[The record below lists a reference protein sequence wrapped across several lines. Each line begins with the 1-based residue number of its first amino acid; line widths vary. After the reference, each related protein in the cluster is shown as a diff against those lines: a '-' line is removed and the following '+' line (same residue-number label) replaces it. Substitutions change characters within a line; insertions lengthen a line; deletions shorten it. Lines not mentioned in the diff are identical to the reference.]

1 MAMMSESG
9 TGFVRVNSAPT
20 LKPPASTVGVIG
32 WMRSNLFSSPAN
44 TVLTLIG
51 IYIVYLVVPPL
62 WSFFVTNAVTVGVD
76 RKDCLTETPGAC
88 YPYLLARM
96 QQFIYGFYPEAE
108 RWRVNLTALLC
119 AGSVVWLLI
128 PSTPRKGLVSL
139 FFFVVFPVLGVI
151 LLSGG
156 FGLTHVE
163 THLWGGMLVTFVIS
177 VVGIVFSLP
186 LGILLALGR
195 RSKLPLVKLVCVIFI
210 EFWRGVPLITV
221 LFMAKTMLPLF
232 VPQHLAPDQLLRA
245 LIGVAL
251 FAAAY
256 MAEVVRGGLQAI
268 PKGQYEGA
276 QALGLGYWQM
286 MFFIVLPQALQIV
299 IPGIVNTFIGL
310 FKDTSLVTIV
320 GIFDFLASIQSSLAD
335 PVWATPWTAFTAYG
349 FAAVFYFVFCFG
361 MSRYSKFME
370 ERLSRSHKR

>member
-1 MAMMSESG
+1 MANQDAA
-9 TGFVRVNSAPT
+9 TGYVRTISAPT
-20 LKPPASTVGVIG
+20 LPPPASTVGLVG
-32 WMRSNLFSSPAN
+32 WIRANLFSSPFN
-44 TVLTLIG
+44 TALTLFG
-51 IYIVYLVVPPL
+51 LYVIYIIAPPL
-62 WSFFVTNAVTVGVD
+62 WKFFVVNAVTSGVD
-76 RKDCLTETPGAC
+76 RKDCLVDPGGAC
-88 YPYLLARM
+88 YPYLLARL
-96 QQFIYGFYPEAE
+96 QQFIFGFYPDAE
-108 RWRVNLTALLC
+108 RWRAMLTALLC
-119 AGSVVWLLI
+119 VVSVGWLLT
-128 PSTPRKGLVSL
+128 PSAPHKNWMAL
-139 FFFVVFPVLGVI
+139 FFFLIFPIIAFI

-156 FGLTHVE
+156 LGLVTVP

-245 LIGVAL
+245 LIGVSL
-251 FAAAY
+251 FSAAY

-276 QALGLGYWQM
+276 QALGLGFWQM
-286 MFFIVLPQALQIV
+286 MVFIVLPQALQIV

-310 FKDTSLVTIV
+310 FKDTSLVTII
-320 GIFDFLASIQSSLAD
+320 GIFDLLASVQISLSD
-335 PVWATPWTAFTAYG
+335 PVWATPWTAFTGYA
-349 FAAVFYFVFCFG
+349 FAALFYFTFCFG
-361 MSRYSKFME
+361 MSRYSLFME
-370 ERLSRSHKR
+370 KRLARGHKR